1 MYYWFYWEGNVSR
14 GTIQEKEMDLK
25 KEIREIQDYPKKGIS
40 FKDITTLI
48 KNSEALNFVIDAIVN
63 EFKDKG
69 ITKVVGM
76 EARGFIFG
84 GAIASRLNAGFVP
97 VRKRN
102 KLPYKVF
109 TESYQLEYG
118 EDRIEMHIDGLSNN
132 DVVLIHDDLLAT
144 GGTAHAALR
153 MVERFGI
160 GKVYFSF
167 VCDLEFIDTPSK
179 RVLNEYKP
187 HILVKYS

>member
-1 MYYWFYWEGNVSR
+1 
-14 GTIQEKEMDLK
+14 MDLK
-25 KEIREIQDYPKKGIS
+25 KEIREIQDYPKEGIN

-48 KNSEALNFVIDAIVN
+48 KNPRALNYVIDSIVD

-69 ITKVVGM
+69 VTKVVGL

-97 VRKRN
+97 VRKKN
-102 KLPYKVF
+102 KLPYKVMSE
-109 TESYQLEYG
+109 TYELEYG
-118 EDRIEMHIDGLSNN
+118 EDKIEMHVDALSKN

-153 MVERFGI
+153 MVERCGVE
-160 GKVYFSF
+160 KVYFSF
-167 VCDLEFIDTPSK
+167 VCDLEFIDTPNKQILSK
-179 RVLNEYKP
+179 YNPQV
-187 HILVKYS
+187 IVKYQ

>member
-1 MYYWFYWEGNVSR
+1 
-14 GTIQEKEMDLK
+14 MDLK
-25 KEIREIQDYPKKGIS
+25 KEIREIQDYPKKGIN

-48 KNSEALNFVIDAIVN
+48 KKSEALNYVIDSIVN

-97 VRKRN
+97 VRKKN
-102 KLPYKVF
+102 KLPYKVLA
-109 TESYQLEYG
+109 ESYQLEYG

-132 DVVLIHDDLLAT
+132 DVVLIHDDILAT
-144 GGTAHAALR
+144 GGTALAALR
-153 MVERFGI
+153 IVERCGVE
-160 GKVYFSF
+160 KVYFSF
-167 VCDLEFIDTPSK
+167 VCDLEFIDTPNK

-187 HILVKYS
+187 HVLVKYSY